1 MDVQQLEETLGFEAG
16 AREARLVAAPHVP
29 AALSLLGIVRP
40 GDRLVAFA
48 DDFADAFAHGFEAV
62 MLCLVDP
69 PSVAAFTAASE
80 DFDASFDAEGPHLW
94 WFVNSIGG
102 FGLRVPELRAL
113 GRAARE
119 AHALLVVD
127 NTVASAFWLQSAA
140 AGCRAVT

>member
-1 MDVQQLEETLGFEAG
+1 MDVQQLEETWALRAG
-16 AREARLVAAPHVP
+16 ARRRVLLRPRMFRQRCRCWGLCVP
-29 AALSLLGIVRP
+29 VTAW
-40 GDRLVAFA
+40 VAFA
-48 DDFADAFAHGFEAV
+48 DDFADAFAHGFV
-62 MLCLVDP
+62 GCDVVLVDP